1 MKKIIIIKFGGSV
14 LTDLDSIKN
23 CVSLINEHLDKDFG
37 IVIVVS
43 ALKGKTDNL
52 VQLAKNHS
60 PSLSPKQF
68 DAFISNG
75 ERESAKLFVETLSNE
90 SLDPV
95 LIDPDTS
102 YWPIITDDV
111 HLDANPLVP
120 ETESKCKSILLPM
133 IENGSIPVV
142 CGFIGK
148 TKEDVITTLGR
159 GGSDTTA
166 VLLGASLDAV
176 EVLLVKDV
184 ANVFTSDPN
193 YVDDAL
199 PLKSLTLREASA
211 LSFGGAKF
219 LHRKC
224 LQYKSDTLRIRILS
238 IQSKE
243 SGTIIDGSQHN
254 LSIGAFEENITM
266 VTIIGVNYASY
277 PSIGGLLSQFIEDDI
292 HLLSL
297 ALESDSLILYL
308 YSQPGLLKK
317 IHSYAIPNG
326 FGKAISTHDDLSGLH
341 ITGPALDTT
350 KGLIQKITAP
360 LSEHQ
365 INVYGIVTVSSSI
378 QIYVSK
384 NDISKTI
391 ELLKSVI

>member
-14 LTDLDSIKN
+14 LTDLDSIKS
-23 CVSLINEHLDKDFG
+23 CVSLINEHLNKDFG

-102 YWPIITDDV
+102 YWPIITDDM

-224 LQYKSDTLRIRILS
+224 LQYKSDNLRIRILS

-378 QIYVSK
+378 QLYVSK